1 MRAKSSPVW
10 NYFSYSGLGKYAEC
24 NLCKKELSLG
34 SEIKK
39 RQTTFGLKRHLDYGH
54 QVNWKMQSELNKPE
68 KSTLDSD
75 LILKES
81 SPDFTEKH
89 NLEITDDYG
98 HQVDWEMQR
107 ELKKPKKSML
117 DSDLILKESSPPDF
131 TEKLNLEITDDL
143 IVDKI
148 PQKLSSL
155 MQSGNISVTHEKS
168 IQQNNHEERNSSDFT
183 EKINFEHFISLAQN
197 NITVFKNK
205 SKVFQPPRKEA
216 VNRNSNSICH
226 ANNFKKCINEDHDEF
241 KKARENQEDNMK
253 TFICHICQEKFEH
266 HAFKVH
272 FPKCAGK
279 QENLQVIK
287 NVHEGQIL
295 SEICDKS
302 FSNPGDLRKH
312 VSQIDEEK
320 GKCNVCGKVFPV
332 HLKLHLKVHEGQ
344 TLCETC
350 GKSFPNPGDLRNHV
364 SLVHDEKGKCKVCG
378 KYFSTPKNMRRHVE
392 MVHEKI
398 KNATCDHCGKLF
410 SEKGG
415 LKKHLNAYH
424 YQSYKCETCQN
435 YYYSQNSLNTHIH
448 VVHEGHKD
456 YSCESC
462 GKLFAE
468 ASNLKRHIRGV
479 HEGIKNH
486 KCNTCGRAFFKK
498 FSLQGHIRTV
508 HEKLRV
514 HICAYCTKAYS
525 TAQHLRKHI
534 SVHEGQKTETTFM
547 IVDV

>member
-10 NYFSYSGLGKYAEC
+10 NYFSYSGFGKYAEC
-24 NLCKKELSLG
+24 TICKKKLSLG

-39 RQTTFGLKRHLDYGH
+39 RQTTVGLKKHLEYGH
-54 QVNWKMQSELNKPE
+54 QVDWEIQSELNKPE

-81 SPDFTEKH
+81 AH
-89 NLEITDDYG
+89 
-98 HQVDWEMQR
+98 
-107 ELKKPKKSML
+107 
-117 DSDLILKESSPPDF
+117 DF
-131 TEKLNLEITDDL
+131 TEKLNLEITDD
-143 IVDKI
+143 KI
-148 PQKLSSL
+148 PQKLNIL
-155 MQSGNISVTHEKS
+155 MQSGNISVTHEK
-168 IQQNNHEERNSSDFT
+168 IIMQNNHEERNSSDFT
-183 EKINFEHFISLAQN
+183 EKINFEHLISLAQN

-205 SKVFQPPRKEA
+205 SKVFQPSWKEA

-241 KKARENQEDNMK
+241 KKARKNQEDDMK

-266 HAFKVH
+266 HAFQVH

-279 QENLQVIK
+279 EENLQAVIK

-295 SEICDKS
+295 SETCDKS

-332 HLKLHLKVHEGQ
+332 HLKLHMKVHEGQ

-364 SLVHDEKGKCKVCG
+364 SLVHEEKGKCKVCG

-392 MVHEKI
+392 IVHEKI

-462 GKLFAE
+462 GKLFAG
-468 ASNLKRHIRGV
+468 AQDLKRHIRGV
-479 HEGIKNH
+479 HEGIKDH
-486 KCNTCGRAFFKK
+486 KCNTCGKEFFKK

-508 HEKLRV
+508 HEKLRD

-534 SVHEGQKTETTFM
+534 SVHVGQKTETTSK